1 MLTNLLTVI
10 GAVLLVHAGYSY
22 RHCKYCDLLSL
33 LILLTRFVPSS
44 DNSTD
49 NQLVSVLDIVESKYP
64 PFDVS
69 SNLIDVKNYSD
80 FFFQCVIFQVIV
92 ELVVGF
98 LLVVIAQT
106 ISLKLKPMKV
116 SANIRSK
123 TYAETM
129 TNSDFMVFNH
139 RGKFIADRLRSS
151 VM

>member
-1 MLTNLLTVI
+1 MLTNALTVI
-10 GAVLLVHAGYSY
+10 GAILLVHAGYSY
-22 RHCKYCDLLSL
+22 RHY
-33 LILLTRFVPSS
+33 
-44 DNSTD
+44 

-64 PFDVS
+64 PFD
-69 SNLIDVKNYSD
+69 
-80 FFFQCVIFQVIV
+80 VIV

-129 TNSDFMVFNH
+129 TNSDFM
-139 RGKFIADRLRSS
+139 
-151 VM
+151 